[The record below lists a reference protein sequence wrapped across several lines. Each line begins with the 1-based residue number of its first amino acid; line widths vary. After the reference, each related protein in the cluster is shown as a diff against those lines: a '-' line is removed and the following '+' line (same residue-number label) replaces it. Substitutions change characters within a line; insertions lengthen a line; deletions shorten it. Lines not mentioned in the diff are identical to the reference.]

1 MSDENQRLGVDS
13 LILHQD
19 NYANVPNGSIDFL
32 LTDPPFNIAQETNF
46 HTYKENTIHS
56 YKFDAKTE
64 EQWDTFSHEDFIKE
78 LGDWSKEFAR
88 VLKKGGNFAIF
99 CADAYISHFLDAL
112 KAAGLSPRRVISW
125 MKPNAV
131 PVNRAYMPTSA
142 VEYII
147 VGVKGGKAT
156 FNADVNIVEQSLGEK
171 LIEATI
177 VADKVSNIV
186 GSQVKKAILE
196 TSFAVLGEVGSNEE
210 SGAESSEKANQA
222 HVDKVLELV
231 RESLSGAI
239 DTVVDRVDNM
249 YKGGEG
255 ERYLQACVPN
265 YVSLPLKTGNRIH
278 PTEKPVV
285 LLQYLLALY
294 SKQGDKVLD
303 PFAGSGSTGE
313 ACLTLGRVP
322 LLIEREAEY
331 YAKAKAR
338 LSKFI

>member
-1 MSDENQRLGVDS
+1 MSKKESKSLDVNS

-19 NYANVPNGSIDFL
+19 NYKNVADKSIDLL

-78 LGDWSKEFAR
+78 LNDWAKEFNR
-88 VLKKGGNFAIF
+88 VLRKGGNFAIF

-125 MKPNAV
+125 SKPNAV

-156 FNADVNIVEQSLGEK
+156 FNADVKIVNQSLDEK

-177 VADKVSNIV
+177 VAEKVANIV
-186 GSQVKKAILE
+186 GSNIRK
-196 TSFAVLGEVGSNEE
+196 AVLEANLDSQVGEEGNGEN
-210 SGAESSEKANQA
+210 SSEA
-222 HVDKVLELV
+222 HVAKILELV
-231 RESLSGAI
+231 KKTLEDSSAS
-239 DTVVDRVDNM
+239 VVDRVDNM
-249 YKGGEG
+249 YKSSEDSGV
-255 ERYLQACVPN
+255 RYLQACVPN

-278 PTEKPVV
+278 PTEKPVA

-294 SKQGDKVLD
+294 SKEGDKVLD

-322 LLIEREAEY
+322 LLVEREEEY
-331 YAKAKAR
+331 YLKAKGR
-338 LSKFI
+338 LTNFL

>member
-1 MSDENQRLGVDS
+1 MGKKESKSLDVNS

-19 NYANVPNGSIDFL
+19 NYKNVADKSIDFL

-56 YKFDAKTE
+56 YKFDSKTE

-78 LGDWSKEFAR
+78 LNDWAKEFNR
-88 VLKKGGNFAIF
+88 VLRKGGNFAIF

-125 MKPNAV
+125 SKPNAV

-156 FNADVNIVEQSLGEK
+156 FNADVKIVNQSLDEK

-177 VADKVSNIV
+177 VAEKVANIV
-186 GSQVKKAILE
+186 GSNIRK
-196 TSFAVLGEVGSNEE
+196 AVLDANLDSQA
-210 SGAESSEKANQA
+210 AEGDDENSSEA
-222 HVDKVLELV
+222 HVAKILELV
-231 RESLSGAI
+231 KKTLEDSSAS
-239 DTVVDRVDNM
+239 VVDRVDNM
-249 YKGGEG
+249 YKNSEDAGV
-255 ERYLQACVPN
+255 RYLQACVPN

-278 PTEKPVV
+278 PTEKPVA

-294 SKQGDKVLD
+294 SKEGDKVLD

-322 LLIEREAEY
+322 LLVEREEEY
-331 YAKAKAR
+331 YLKAKAR
-338 LSKFI
+338 LTKFI